1 MTGYFHLNR
10 SDSKMTPDFD
20 SHENSMQPSPIDPA
34 KPDTMNN
41 QGFESNT
48 LQRDRFEL
56 LSAYLDGE
64 VTAAERKQVE
74 EWLANDATVQQL
86 HTRLLKLRQ
95 GFRSLPTPQP
105 SQPVEVTV
113 EKVFARLDRRPKLS
127 LVWGGT
133 AIAALFVGAVTLFP
147 PMGKSPAPEMARVER
162 PAVQTPQE
170 NLAGGDGL
178 LVALD
183 RPVLSI
189 PKTATADAKAPTNLE
204 RYKSSS
210 TH

>member
-1 MTGYFHLNR
+1 
-10 SDSKMTPDFD
+10 MTPDFD

-34 KPDTMNN
+34 KPVTMNN

-74 EWLANDATVQQL
+74 EWLATDVTVQQL
-86 HTRLLKLRQ
+86 HARLSKLRQ
-95 GFRSLPTPQP
+95 GFRSLPTPQ

-113 EKVFARLDRRPKLS
+113 ERVFDRLDRRPKLS

-133 AIAALFVGAVTLFP
+133 AIAALFVGAVTIFS
-147 PMGKSPAPEMARVER
+147 PMGNSPAPEMARVER
-162 PAVQTPQE
+162 PAVQAPQE
-170 NLAGGDGL
+170 NLADGDGL

-189 PKTATADAKAPTNLE
+189 PKTAMADTKAPTGLE
-204 RYKSSS
+204 NRSNN
-210 TH
+210 TP